1 MSIKV
6 QTLLRE
12 DLEIKTALIT
22 VFDKT
27 NIVALAHVLE
37 IYGVNIIST
46 GGTLKALQ
54 DVGIKAIPVTDV
66 APFPE
71 MLDGRIKILQP
82 QIFGGLLA
90 NKANPDHIQQITGK
104 GIAPIDMVVCNFY
117 PFEQVAAK
125 EGVTGAELLDNI
137 DIGGPTS
144 VKSAAKNLGSV
155 CVVTSPADYATI
167 ITAMKDNG
175 GKIPYSI
182 RLDLALKAFDT
193 IAKYETAIKTTLSE
207 RLGKDPSTAVPA
219 KLKSR

>member
-12 DLEIKTALIT
+12 DLEITTALIT

-27 NIVALAHVLE
+27 DIVALASVLE
-37 IYGVNIIST
+37 SYGVKIVST

-54 DVGIKAIPVTDV
+54 EAGIKAIPVTDI

-82 QIFGGLLA
+82 QVFGGLLV
-90 NKANPDHIQQITGK
+90 NKANPDHLQQIAGK

-125 EGVTGAELLDNI
+125 VGVTGAELLDNI

-155 CVVTSPADYATI
+155 CVVTSPKDYATVI
-167 ITAMKDNG
+167 AAMKDNN
-175 GKIPYSI
+175 GKIPYSV
-182 RLDLALKAFDT
+182 RLDLALKAFGAT
-193 IAKYETAIKTTLSE
+193 AHYESNINATLSE

-219 KLKSR
+219 RLKSK